1 VPFIQTDVAIN
12 PGNSGG
18 PLFNLDGEVVGIN
31 SQIYSR
37 TGGFM
42 GVSFAIPVDTVMNVV
57 EQIKEQGYVS
67 RGWLGVVIQDV
78 TRELAESFGLSK
90 PRGALVSR
98 VVAGSPAE
106 KAGFEA
112 GDVILKFDDR
122 IVDSS
127 SDLPPI
133 VGRTEI
139 GKNSTAEIMR
149 NNKKM
154 TLSVVVE
161 ELPEDEQV
169 ASGAAPRTGE
179 FYNSRLA
186 IEVTDL
192 TAEQRAELGPNQ
204 SGVEVRKIESG
215 PAALAGIVPG
225 DILLSIN
232 NQKIVDAKQFM
243 ELAEQLPTNK
253 AIPVL
258 VQRSGASQFLALK
271 IPE

>member
-1 VPFIQTDVAIN
+1 
-12 PGNSGG
+12 
-18 PLFNLDGEVVGIN
+18 
-31 SQIYSR
+31 
-37 TGGFM
+37 M
-42 GVSFAIPVDTVMNVV
+42 
-57 EQIKEQGYVS
+57 
-67 RGWLGVVIQDV
+67 
-78 TRELAESFGLSK
+78 
-90 PRGALVSR
+90 
-98 VVAGSPAE
+98 
-106 KAGFEA
+106 
-112 GDVILKFDDR
+112 ILKFDDR